1 MRLLSPLAIR
11 CSRLLSTLALLLTGC
26 TMVVAPPPAA
36 LPNSNVEMAHLG
48 NLELLGVIRVP
59 NNTEVFD
66 TRVGGLSALAYDS
79 ESNSYFL
86 LSDDRA
92 IVDATRIYQ
101 ASIDVSDGK
110 LEPDDLVWKA
120 MIPLLDANGA
130 PFGRMALDPEGLAHT
145 PDGFYVSTEG
155 DASANPPIAPAI
167 LHFMPNGQWVRE
179 LPLPNK
185 FIPYAGSGAGVRDNK
200 GLESLTLT
208 PDGRYLI
215 SGIEN
220 ALAQDGPAATLQT
233 KSFSRLLKIDLT
245 GQEATQEMVYVV
257 ETIPIA
263 PQPAHAEADNG
274 LVELTAL
281 DNEGTLL
288 AMERSYA
295 VGGGNTV
302 RLYLIHTNAAT
313 DVSSMETLMASVLYR
328 PVTKT
333 LLADFGAL
341 GQAQGIRPDNVEGLT
356 LGPLLPDG
364 RQLLLAVSDN
374 NFNVVQSTQ
383 IWAFALTL
391 PLGEGN

>member
-1 MRLLSPLAIR
+1 V
-11 CSRLLSTLALLLTGC
+11 G
-26 TMVVAPPPAA
+26 
-36 LPNSNVEMAHLG
+36 NV
-48 NLELLGVIRVP
+48 ELLGVIRVP

-66 TRVGGLSALAYDS
+66 TRVGGLSALTYDNT
-79 ESNSYFL
+79 SNSYFL

-92 IVDATRIYQ
+92 LVDATRLYQ
-101 ASIDVSDGK
+101 ATIDVSDGK

-120 MIPLLDANGA
+120 VIPLLDANGV
-130 PFGRMALDPEGLAHT
+130 PFGRMALDPEGLVHT

-167 LHFMPNGQWVRE
+167 MHFTPNGQLLRE

-215 SGIEN
+215 SGVEN

-233 KSFSRLLKIDLT
+233 KSFSRLLKIRLS

-257 ETIPIA
+257 EMIPVA
-263 PQPAHAEADNG
+263 PRPAHAEADNG
-274 LVELTAL
+274 LVELIAL
-281 DNEGTLL
+281 DNEGALL

-302 RLYLIHTNAAT
+302 RLYLIDTGAAT
-313 DVSSMETLMASVLYR
+313 DVSNLDTLMGSVLYR
-328 PVTKT
+328 PVAKT

-341 GQAQGIRPDNVEGLT
+341 GQAHSVLPDNVEGLT
-356 LGPLLPDG
+356 LGPILPDG

-391 PLGEGN
+391 PSDEGN